1 MKSFNEAAMAE
12 IEAGTAIV
20 VAAVEIAC
28 DPPVRVWQG
37 ELGSQIFLD
46 GDPERPFVGLG
57 DAALIKGTSGALGAA
72 DQNITL
78 TLSGIDAK
86 ALELLDADEIQGAP
100 VTIWRLVFK
109 GNGKTLLDAHVF
121 KRGRVDL
128 VPTRETIGG
137 PAEINVSI
145 ETAARGLGRRSGRM
159 RSDADQRLVKPN
171 DGFFRNASFAGEKQL
186 YWGGEKPATAGT
198 ALGGVPA
205 GGGGLGPSPAE
216 KRLVAR
222 D

>member
-1 MKSFNEAAMAE
+1 MKSFNDAAMAE

-28 DPPVRVWQG
+28 ATPVRVWQG
-37 ELGSQIFLD
+37 ELGAEIML
-46 GDPERPFVGLG
+46 GGEEFVGLG
-57 DAALIKGTSGALGAA
+57 DVALIKGTSGAIGAA

-78 TLSGIDAK
+78 TLSGIDPK
-86 ALELLDADEIQGAP
+86 ALELLDADEVQAAP

-121 KRGRVDL
+121 KRGRVDQ
-128 VPTRETIGG
+128 VPTSETIGG
-137 PAEINVSI
+137 PAEIGVLI

-171 DGFFRNASFAGEKQL
+171 DGFFRKVSFAGEQQL
-186 YWGGEKPATAGT
+186 YWGGTKPASAGT
-198 ALGGVPA
+198 ALGGVGG

-216 KRLVAR
+216 RRLVAR